1 MFQGWRRSRIPG
13 CGGEDVG
20 ARCAADIY
28 LTVQS
33 RVGGEGL
40 ERQLPVQCAE
50 SNKPRASPSQ
60 GGSVPHTSRE
70 EVMNRSE
77 GS

>member
-1 MFQGWRRSRIPG
+1 M
-13 CGGEDVG
+13 
-20 ARCAADIY
+20 
-28 LTVQS
+28 
-33 RVGGEGL
+33 
-40 ERQLPVQCAE
+40 QCAR
-50 SNKPRASPSQ
+50 SNKPRALPSQ